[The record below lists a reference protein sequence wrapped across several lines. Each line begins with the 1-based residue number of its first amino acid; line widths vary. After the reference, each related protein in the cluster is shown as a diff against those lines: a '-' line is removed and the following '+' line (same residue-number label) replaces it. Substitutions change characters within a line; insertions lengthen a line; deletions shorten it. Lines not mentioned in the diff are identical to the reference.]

1 MEWYLKKHIV
11 AYQIKKAVMII
22 QDFKLKTVV
31 LMVNKAALPQYF
43 RKKLKLE

>member
-1 MEWYLKKHIV
+1 MEWYLK

-31 LMVNKAALPQYF
+31 LMANKAALPQSL
-43 RKKLKLE
+43 RKKLKQE